1 MAPISTYSMLGPFK
15 GHMSLKSSPLY
26 PGSSCSLS
34 TQFIIQDHMATHYR
48 RLSSAKAAVD
58 TSAPKSLSSS
68 VKFRD
73 QQNKERLLR
82 AVHTFRDKIR
92 QICSTSTHQSHSN
105 FPGQREVH
113 YGHREMAGTENA
125 SDVQNTASRAHSP
138 VLIARDVMASIEQGR
153 HCDDDGGPGP
163 FQPKSGRIS
172 LHHGLPR
179 KKTYK
184 DPQKQTY
191 SGDLLEKHAAS
202 FTRFTKPG
210 QPRLLR
216 KPAQS
221 VLSQYRYYTAP
232 AKRKTTNPLS
242 PPGDKRHMAR
252 ETQLYSRSL
261 EDIRAPA
268 ENISHTHPPSMLPRK
283 VSFSHPFREEP
294 CVFKGLFQRR
304 ENPKALGIPH
314 SHLRQEED
322 LKHLR
327 FLEALTSDLVRK
339 GCESNGAMEN
349 VFQDHLTR
357 NGNIDEVKKEV
368 LVQELREELERS
380 VKLDFTI
387 SYDGRWYG
395 SENLPLGRNLSQL
408 LNI

>member
-1 MAPISTYSMLGPFK
+1 MAPVHYETPMAPISTYSMLGPFK

-252 ETQLYSRSL
+252 ETQLYR
-261 EDIRAPA
+261 
-268 ENISHTHPPSMLPRK
+268 
-283 VSFSHPFREEP
+283 
-294 CVFKGLFQRR
+294 
-304 ENPKALGIPH
+304 
-314 SHLRQEED
+314 EED